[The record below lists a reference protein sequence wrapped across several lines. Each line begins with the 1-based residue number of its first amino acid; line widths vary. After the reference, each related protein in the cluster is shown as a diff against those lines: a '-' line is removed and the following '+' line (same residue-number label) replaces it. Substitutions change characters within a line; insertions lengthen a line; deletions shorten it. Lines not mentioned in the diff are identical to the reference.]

1 MLTRIYIDNFRC
13 FVNFEYRPKSRQLIL
28 GRNGSGKSSLLTALL
43 LVRQLVTRGD
53 KMDDFFILNQRTRWM
68 NQPKQ
73 TCELDV
79 TIEDANYVY
88 RLEIDSVGEPAKAR
102 VALET
107 VHLDRKPIFEFAK
120 GEVRLYND
128 RFEQKV
134 TFPFDPHRS
143 ALATITER
151 KDNTKLT
158 RFKRWIG
165 ELFCFQINPF
175 AMDARADREDLYAN
189 VDLSNFSAWYR
200 YLVQSYRKEDSR
212 LLESLR
218 AALDDFGFLEFK
230 NAGENVSLLFAE
242 FTRGEGQS
250 IIFGFQELS
259 EGQRCLICLYA
270 ILHFVLV
277 RGGTVVIDEPDN
289 FISLRELQ
297 PWLNAVSD
305 AIEGGHGQILII
317 SHHPEF
323 INQWAPQYGVQFV
336 RDGIGPVRVQE
347 FHGEPDSQLSP
358 ADLIARGWERG

>member
-1 MLTRIYIDNFRC
+1 MLSRIYIDNFRC

-28 GRNGSGKSSLLTALL
+28 GRNGSGKSSLLAALL
-43 LVRQLVTRGD
+43 LVRQFVTRGD
-53 KMDDFFILNQRTRWM
+53 KMDDFFVLNQRTRWM
-68 NQPKQ
+68 SQPQQ
-73 TCELDV
+73 TWELEV
-79 TIEDANYVY
+79 TIDDATYAY
-88 RLEIDSVGEPAKAR
+88 RLIVDSVGEPPKAR
-102 VALET
+102 VAAET
-107 VHLDRKPIFEFAK
+107 VHLDRKPVFEFLK
-120 GEVRLYND
+120 GEVHLYND
-128 RFEQKV
+128 RFEKKV

-175 AMDARADREDLYAN
+175 VMTARADGEDLYPN
-189 VDLSNFSAWYR
+189 VNLSNFPAWYR
-200 YLVQSYRKEDSR
+200 HLVQSYRKEDSK
-212 LLESLR
+212 LLDSLR
-218 AALDDFGFLEFK
+218 GALDDFGFLEFK

-242 FTRGEGQS
+242 FAKAENQS
-250 IIFGFQELS
+250 LNFGFHELS

-270 ILHFVLV
+270 ILHFVVV

-297 PWLNAVSD
+297 PWLSAVSD
-305 AIEGGHGQILII
+305 AVEGGHGQIIII

-336 RDGIGPVRVQE
+336 RDGNGPVRIEE
-347 FHGEPDSQLSP
+347 FQGEPDSRLSP